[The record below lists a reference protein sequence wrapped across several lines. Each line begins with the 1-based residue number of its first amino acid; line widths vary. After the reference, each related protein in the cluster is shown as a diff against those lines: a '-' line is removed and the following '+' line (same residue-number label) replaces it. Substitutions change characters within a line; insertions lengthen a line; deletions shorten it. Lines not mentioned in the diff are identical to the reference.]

1 MCLKVIR
8 GRGSSIIR
16 INIRNILKEI
26 LNVSNLII
34 HTFRICVLG
43 VFTAAFD
50 TQIEWLIV
58 KGIADYADCAH
69 LTSEGWASC
78 ASVMAASLVTHILS
92 DPVVFRSWPHYQ
104 GNFRRKVLS
113 FLFYHGLLSFCSL
126 YQNVDFVVLKGFL
139 VVK

>member
-1 MCLKVIR
+1 M
-8 GRGSSIIR
+8 SIIR

-78 ASVMAASLVTHILS
+78 ASVMAASHVTHILG

-104 GNFRRKVLS
+104 GNFSRKVLS